1 MGAPRLLDPF
11 DTRKNTKFG
20 SPPDKSM
27 RRMSDTSGDQVAIAE
42 AGGIAPLVALAASG
56 TEEQKEFA
64 AWALGI
70 LAFFDTNHVAIAAA
84 GGIAPLV
91 ALAASGTEKQ
101 KEYAARA
108 LARLAS
114 NATNKVAIAAAGG
127 IAPLVAL
134 AASGTEKQKE
144 YAALALVHFPDS
156 RSGRGAATGIIAV
169 DAPRFKLNERV
180 ECRDDGKKWW
190 AGTVVSVD
198 PLLVQPTGAAWTKG
212 FTWGEVRF
220 PNQGGDPM
228 LPSLPSSTA
237 TKDAPVVL
245 NMQASDTFRG
255 HEAEAS
261 ALQLQTELERE
272 RQSARQAIERE
283 RQSAREAIER
293 ERQSAREA
301 REASLGRRLMA
312 LEAQISR
319 TTELIHQVGLP
330 LIASDDISKAS
341 DGL

>member
-1 MGAPRLLDPF
+1 MV
-11 DTRKNTKFG
+11 
-20 SPPDKSM
+20 S
-27 RRMSDTSGDQVAIAE
+27 
-42 AGGIAPLVALAASG
+42 AL
-56 TEEQKEFA
+56 
-64 AWALGI
+64 
-70 LAFFDTNHVAIAAA
+70 
-84 GGIAPLV
+84 
-91 ALAASGTEKQ
+91 
-101 KEYAARA
+101 
-108 LARLAS
+108 
-114 NATNKVAIAAAGG
+114 
-127 IAPLVAL
+127 
-134 AASGTEKQKE
+134 
-144 YAALALVHFPDS
+144 S

-220 PNQGGDPM
+220 PIQGGDPM
-228 LPSLPSSTA
+228 LPLLTSSTA
-237 TKDAPVVL
+237 AKDAPVVL

-272 RQSARQAIERE
+272 RQSAREAIERERQSAREAIERERQSAREALERE

-319 TTELIHQVGLP
+319 TTELLHQVGLP
-330 LIASDDISKAS
+330 LIATDC
-341 DGL
+341 L